1 MSIMLNEADSLVS
14 VDSIGLKGLPP
25 MTTGHKIASPYRE
38 AIRASKLIVYYLLI
52 RDNTYQ

>member
-1 MSIMLNEADSLVS
+1 MLNEADSLVS